1 MGKRQTVNDRHGDQR
16 RILNRDVFFRL
27 LDLEV
32 KRARRYQNFFSLLIM
47 RLKGLTDRMESGAL
61 QDCYQKLCGLL
72 SSELRANDI
81 LGALDRDKVVAL
93 LPYADTMAAD
103 SVKSRFEGNFKYFS
117 FYDEGFE
124 IEMKRFCFPV
134 DGADTGDLI
143 QRLIGAQS

>member
-47 RLKGLTDRMESGAL
+47 RLKGFTDRMESGAL

-93 LPYADTMAAD
+93 LPYADMMAAD

-124 IEMKRFCFPV
+124 VEMKRFCFPM

>member
-1 MGKRQTVNDRHGDQR
+1 MGKRQIVEDRHAKKG
-16 RILNRDVFFRL
+16 RILNRDVFFHL

-47 RLKGLTDRMESGAL
+47 RLKGLTDCMESGAL
-61 QDCYQKLCGLL
+61 QECYQKLCGLL
-72 SSELRANDI
+72 SKELRANDI
-81 LGALDRDKVVAL
+81 LGALDQDKVVAL
-93 LPYADTMAAD
+93 LPYADLMAAE

-124 IEMKRFCFPV
+124 VEMKRFCFPV
-134 DGADTGDLI
+134 DGSDTGDLI